1 MKNQTNN
8 EVRST
13 PPLEEG
19 VGGRLAMIFA
29 AGLGTRLKPLTDTI
43 PKALVPIS
51 GKPLLQHVIE
61 KLSVSGFDEIVINVH
76 HFSEQIIRFLQ
87 ENNNFGL
94 HIDVSD
100 ESDKLLDTGGG
111 IRKAAA
117 FLKGDEPFLVHNVD
131 ILSNADLKTLY
142 NVHIQEKSI
151 ATLLVSQRKT
161 NRYLLFDEQNVLKGW
176 INEST
181 GEVKSPYPD
190 FSPENHQKFA
200 FAGIQVIS
208 PEIFDKMK
216 YVPDKFAIIDFYLSI
231 ADKVRIKGYPVDDLK
246 MIDVGKIDS
255 LKEAEE
261 FLIS

>member
-1 MKNQTNN
+1 MK
-8 EVRST
+8 
-13 PPLEEG
+13 
-19 VGGRLAMIFA
+19 AMIFA

-43 PKALVPIS
+43 PKALVPIG

-61 KLSVSGFDEIVINVH
+61 KLSASGFDEMVINVH
-76 HFSEQIIRFLQ
+76 HFSEQITQFLQ
-87 ENNNFGL
+87 NNNNFGL
-94 HIDVSD
+94 HIDISD

-117 FLKGDEPFLVHNVD
+117 FLKGNEPFLVHNVD
-131 ILSNADLKTLY
+131 ILSNADLRELY
-142 NVHIQEKSI
+142 NNHVQQEAM

-161 NRYLLFDEQNVLKGW
+161 SRYLLFDEQNILKGW
-176 INEST
+176 MNEST

-190 FSPENHQKFA
+190 FLPEKHRRFA

-208 PEIFDKMK
+208 PKIFDLMK
-216 YVPDKFAIIDFYLSI
+216 NMPDKFSIIDFYLSI
-231 ADKVRIKGYPVDDLK
+231 AADVKIKGYPVSDLE

-261 FLIS
+261 FISRSVYTLHSTAQAHRL